1 MQKHC
6 IRCRGCLK
14 RWLLGLQYLEGGPAG
29 PIAYYVDVKA
39 LFAGWSI
46 YLRRGPTRQS
56 PPVLHLTKGVCL
68 LWDKGTQVKV
78 EVRLTS
84 LVEPNSYSNRH
95 THKVQQPVTL
105 DFVP

>member
-1 MQKHC
+1 MQ
-6 IRCRGCLK
+6 
-14 RWLLGLQYLEGGPAG
+14 GGPAG

-68 LWDKGTQVKV
+68 IWDKGTQVKV
-78 EVRLTS
+78 EVHLASLLEQTS
-84 LVEPNSYSNRH
+84 CSDCQ
-95 THKVQQPVTL
+95 THKVQRLVTL
-105 DFVP
+105 VTSRSLE